1 MCEDKY
7 QNDSV
12 EFLLKNKKI
21 KHSEINDVKKI
32 YSEIERCNNLLFLKL
47 KKELINKG
55 WIA

>member
-1 MCEDKY
+1 MCEDKC